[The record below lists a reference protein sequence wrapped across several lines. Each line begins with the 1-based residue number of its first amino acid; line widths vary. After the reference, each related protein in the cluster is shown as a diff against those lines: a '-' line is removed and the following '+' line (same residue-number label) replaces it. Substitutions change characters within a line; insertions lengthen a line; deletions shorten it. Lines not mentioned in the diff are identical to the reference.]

1 MSGDKSAIQEV
12 DLLISAG
19 CMVTMSAQRDIIL
32 NGAVAIEGANIVAV
46 GEAKDLR
53 ARCRG
58 RKSIDAPRGLL
69 TPGLV
74 DVHNH
79 PVDYLIT
86 GLCDETP
93 QIVRLKDR
101 VIPYEDSL
109 TEEEAYAS
117 SMATFFDM
125 IRHGTTCFMDGAGPR
140 PSAVARA
147 ALDIGIRGVVTR
159 KTADRPSPFG
169 GVVESFERSIAQADE
184 TFDLYHGAGKGRIQ
198 VCYDIDQPA
207 AASDRLA
214 TTVSEHAIERGV
226 GIVSHL
232 IGRRPQGDV
241 RDFRNPDVA
250 RWAALGLLGPHMT
263 LAHINWL
270 PEADV
275 HLLAES
281 GSNIAHCPAMSLLGG
296 MGWIT
301 NGVIPDLV
309 AAGANVGIGTDAA
322 AISRFLDMTRIMY
335 LAACTHKDARSDP
348 GIMRA
353 TQIFEMATLGGAKAM
368 GLVDR
373 IGSIEPWKA
382 ADLVIFDAT
391 YWMPNRF
398 GNPISDFVY
407 SNGSARAQTVVIDG
421 AVLFE
426 NGSFTVDVDFDRLS
440 ASVDAAADSAL
451 SRLGMRPK
459 PSWPVS

>member
-1 MSGDKSAIQEV
+1 MSGNKSTIREV

-19 CMVTMSAQRDIIL
+19 CMVTMNAQRDIIL
-32 NGAVAIEGANIVAV
+32 DGAVAIEGANIVAV
-46 GEAKDLR
+46 GAARDLR
-53 ARCRG
+53 ARYRG
-58 RKSIDAPRGLL
+58 CKSIDAPEGLL

-74 DVHNH
+74 DVHDH
-79 PVDYLIT
+79 PVDYLLT

-93 QIVRLKDR
+93 QIVRLRDR
-101 VIPYEDSL
+101 VIPYEDGL

-117 SMATFFDM
+117 SIATFFDM

-140 PSAVARA
+140 PSAVVRA

-169 GVVESFERSIAQADE
+169 GVVESFEQSIAQADE
-184 TFDLYHGAGKGRIQ
+184 TFNQFHGTGKGRIR
-198 VCYDIDQPA
+198 VCYDLDQPA

-214 TTVSEHAIERGV
+214 TTVREHAMERGV

-232 IGRRPQGDV
+232 IGRRPPGEV
-241 RDFRNPDVA
+241 RNFRNSDVA
-250 RWAALGLLGPHMT
+250 RLASLGLLGPHTT
-263 LAHINWL
+263 LVHINWL

-281 GSNIAHCPAMSLLGG
+281 KCNIAHCPAMSLLGG
-296 MGWIT
+296 MGWIA

-309 AAGANVGIGTDAA
+309 AAGANVGLGTDAA
-322 AISRFLDMTRIMY
+322 AISRSLDMTQVMY
-335 LAACTHKDARSDP
+335 LAACAHKDARSDP
-348 GIMRA
+348 GIMPA
-353 TQIFEMATLGGAKAM
+353 TRIFEMATLSGAKAM
-368 GLVDR
+368 GLLDR
-373 IGSIEPWKA
+373 IGSIEPGKA

-398 GNPISDFVY
+398 GNPIADFVY
-407 SNGSARAQTVVIDG
+407 SNGSAGARTVVIDG
-421 AVLFE
+421 AVVVD

-451 SRLGMRPK
+451 NRLGMRPK
-459 PSWPVS
+459 STRPVS